1 MSKEKL
7 FSLIRYANDLKNKLT
22 DAIPEKHKNRPQQY
36 KQFLEKEL
44 KATNVQVEALRL
56 AGADKK

>member
-7 FSLIRYANDLKNKLT
+7 ISLTKYANDLKNKLS
-22 DAIPEKHKNRPQQY
+22 DAVPEKHRAHAKEY
-36 KQFLEKEL
+36 KHFLEKEL
-44 KATNVQVEALRL
+44 KAANAKVEILKM